1 MLKAKRTTRIWQ
13 KRFLLTMS
21 NQYHDPVLLQESV
34 DGLSIKEN
42 GVYVDVTFGGGG
54 HSREILKRL
63 GKEGRLF
70 AFDQDEDALAN
81 AIDDDRFQL
90 INQNFQFLKQYLKF
104 YGIRKVDGILADFGV
119 SSHQFDEAK
128 RGFSIRY
135 DAALDMR
142 MNRNS
147 ELSAYDVVN
156 TYSQEDLAAILFQ
169 YGELRNAKAMAQT
182 IVERRNENPIETTD
196 QLKSVLKRF
205 LPKMKENKIL
215 AQIYQ
220 AIRIEVNQEIEVLK
234 ALLLQVPDLL
244 TTGGRLSLIS
254 YHSLEDRLVKR
265 FIRAGKFEGEPEKD
279 FYGNIDVPLKKVGGL
294 IVPTTEE
301 IARNNRARSAK
312 LRIAERI

>member
-1 MLKAKRTTRIWQ
+1 ML
-13 KRFLLTMS
+13 L
-21 NQYHDPVLLQESV
+21 HESV
-34 DGLSIKEN
+34 DGLNIKHD

-63 GKEGRLF
+63 GDEGRLF
-70 AFDQDEDALAN
+70 AFDQDEDALQN
-81 AIDDDRFQL
+81 AIDDGRFQL
-90 INQNFQFLKQYLKF
+90 INQNFRYLKQFLKF

-119 SSHQFDEAK
+119 SSHQFDEAE
-128 RGFSIRY
+128 RGFSIRFNA
-135 DAALDMR
+135 DLDMR
-142 MNRNS
+142 MNRNN
-147 ELSAYDVVN
+147 ELSAYEVVN
-156 TYSQEDLAAILFQ
+156 TYSQEDLASVLYQ
-169 YGELRNAKAMAQT
+169 YGELRNARAMAKT
-182 IVERRNENPIETTD
+182 IEASRSDAPIRTTD
-196 QLKSVLKRF
+196 ELKAVLAGF

-234 ALLLQVPDLL
+234 EFLLQVPDMLEK
-244 TTGGRLSLIS
+244 GGRLSMIS

-265 FIRAGKFEGEPEKD
+265 FIRAGRFEGEPEKD

-294 IVPTTEE
+294 IVPSAEE